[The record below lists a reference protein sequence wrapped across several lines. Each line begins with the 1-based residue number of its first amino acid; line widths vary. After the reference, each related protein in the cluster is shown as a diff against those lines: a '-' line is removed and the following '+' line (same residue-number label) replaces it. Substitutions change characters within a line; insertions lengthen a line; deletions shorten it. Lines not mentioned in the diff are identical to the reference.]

1 MITTEVTSPITA
13 VANNAIRAMITTS
26 ELSSLSA
33 SVENII
39 ASYVAVMQK
48 SCNDIQEYSYY
59 SSYKKF
65 QLNTY
70 DKKSTTACKS

>member
-13 VANNAIRAMITTS
+13 VANNAIRVMITTS

-39 ASYVAVMQK
+39 ASYVVVM
-48 SCNDIQEYSYY
+48 
-59 SSYKKF
+59 
-65 QLNTY
+65 
-70 DKKSTTACKS
+70 